1 MRQSRGI
8 MEKVTKVLVKSLIV
22 NILLT
27 LTKFVFGIIYKSK
40 VLVADGI
47 HSLSDLA
54 TDVVSI
60 YGSKLSLKPA
70 DNEHPYGHGK
80 IEYLTSIVIGAV
92 ILALALSLLGNSL
105 NAKNTIASNMV
116 LYVTI
121 FTILAKY
128 LISRYILSK
137 GVKYKSNLLIASGK
151 ESRSDVISSA
161 IVIVTYFLSKLS
173 SYSKIFLYS
182 DTIGTFIIG
191 LIILKTAYRIL
202 KENIVSILGEIEQ
215 DEEYLDKIREIILE
229 NSEVVNIE
237 ELNIIKYGHYYQA
250 NITINMDSDVTL
262 EDAVM
267 NEEIF
272 GPIIPVIKYK
282 NMEDIK
288 YYISHHKNP
297 LALYVF
303 SEDENFFEDIINRFS
318 FGGGCV
324 NDTISHV
331 ASAYLP
337 FGGIGS
343 SGMGNYHGK
352 ASFDTFTHTKSIV
365 KKSTKIDLKLV
376 FPPYKDKIKL
386 IKKVMK

>member
-1 MRQSRGI
+1 MRQSRDI
-8 MEKVTKVLVKSLIV
+8 MEKATKVLVKSLIV

-137 GVKYKSNLLIASGK
+137 GVKYKSNLLVASGK

-202 KENIVSILGEIEQ
+202 KENIVSILGESEQ

-262 EDAVM
+262 EDARVVS
-267 NEEIF
+267 NR
-272 GPIIPVIKYK
+272 IKK
-282 NMEDIK
+282 
-288 YYISHHKNP
+288 
-297 LALYVF
+297 
-303 SEDENFFEDIINRFS
+303 
-318 FGGGCV
+318 
-324 NDTISHV
+324 
-331 ASAYLP
+331 
-337 FGGIGS
+337 
-343 SGMGNYHGK
+343 
-352 ASFDTFTHTKSIV
+352 
-365 KKSTKIDLKLV
+365 
-376 FPPYKDKIKL
+376 KL
-386 IKKVMK
+386 INKKTRISYAKISINPYME

>member
-70 DNEHPYGHGK
+70 DTEHPYGHGK

-137 GVKYKSNLLIASGK
+137 GVKYKSNLLVASGK

-262 EDAVM
+262 EDACLVS
-267 NEEIF
+267 NR
-272 GPIIPVIKYK
+272 IKK
-282 NMEDIK
+282 
-288 YYISHHKNP
+288 
-297 LALYVF
+297 
-303 SEDENFFEDIINRFS
+303 
-318 FGGGCV
+318 
-324 NDTISHV
+324 
-331 ASAYLP
+331 
-337 FGGIGS
+337 
-343 SGMGNYHGK
+343 
-352 ASFDTFTHTKSIV
+352 
-365 KKSTKIDLKLV
+365 
-376 FPPYKDKIKL
+376 KL
-386 IKKVMK
+386 INKKTRISYAEISINPYME

>member
-1 MRQSRGI
+1 

-54 TDVVSI
+54 TDIVSI

-70 DNEHPYGHGK
+70 DTEHPYGHGK

-137 GVKYKSNLLIASGK
+137 GVKYKSNLLVASGK

-262 EDAVM
+262 EDACLVSDR
-267 NEEIF
+267 
-272 GPIIPVIKYK
+272 IKK
-282 NMEDIK
+282 
-288 YYISHHKNP
+288 
-297 LALYVF
+297 
-303 SEDENFFEDIINRFS
+303 
-318 FGGGCV
+318 
-324 NDTISHV
+324 
-331 ASAYLP
+331 
-337 FGGIGS
+337 
-343 SGMGNYHGK
+343 
-352 ASFDTFTHTKSIV
+352 
-365 KKSTKIDLKLV
+365 
-376 FPPYKDKIKL
+376 KL
-386 IKKVMK
+386 INKKTRISYAKISINPYME

>member
-1 MRQSRGI
+1 
-8 MEKVTKVLVKSLIV
+8 MEKATKVLVKSLIV

-70 DNEHPYGHGK
+70 DTEHPYGHGK
-80 IEYLTSIVIGAV
+80 IEYLTSIVVGAV

-105 NAKNTIASNMV
+105 NAKTTITSNMV

-202 KENIVSILGEIEQ
+202 KENIVSILGESEQ
-215 DEEYLDKIREIILE
+215 DEEYLDKIRKIILE

-262 EDAVM
+262 EDACLVSDR
-267 NEEIF
+267 
-272 GPIIPVIKYK
+272 IKK
-282 NMEDIK
+282 
-288 YYISHHKNP
+288 
-297 LALYVF
+297 
-303 SEDENFFEDIINRFS
+303 
-318 FGGGCV
+318 
-324 NDTISHV
+324 
-331 ASAYLP
+331 
-337 FGGIGS
+337 
-343 SGMGNYHGK
+343 
-352 ASFDTFTHTKSIV
+352 
-365 KKSTKIDLKLV
+365 
-376 FPPYKDKIKL
+376 KL
-386 IKKVMK
+386 INKKTRISYAKISINPYME

>member
-1 MRQSRGI
+1 

-161 IVIVTYFLSKLS
+161 IVIITYFLSKLS

-262 EDAVM
+262 EDACLVSDR
-267 NEEIF
+267 
-272 GPIIPVIKYK
+272 IKK
-282 NMEDIK
+282 
-288 YYISHHKNP
+288 
-297 LALYVF
+297 
-303 SEDENFFEDIINRFS
+303 
-318 FGGGCV
+318 
-324 NDTISHV
+324 
-331 ASAYLP
+331 
-337 FGGIGS
+337 
-343 SGMGNYHGK
+343 
-352 ASFDTFTHTKSIV
+352 
-365 KKSTKIDLKLV
+365 
-376 FPPYKDKIKL
+376 KL
-386 IKKVMK
+386 INKKTRISYAKISINPYME

>member
-105 NAKNTIASNMV
+105 NAKTTITSNMV

-151 ESRSDVISSA
+151 ESRADVISSA
-161 IVIVTYFLSKLS
+161 IVIITYFLSKLS

-215 DEEYLDKIREIILE
+215 DEEYLDKIRKIILE

-262 EDAVM
+262 EDACLVSDR
-267 NEEIF
+267 
-272 GPIIPVIKYK
+272 IKK
-282 NMEDIK
+282 
-288 YYISHHKNP
+288 
-297 LALYVF
+297 
-303 SEDENFFEDIINRFS
+303 
-318 FGGGCV
+318 
-324 NDTISHV
+324 
-331 ASAYLP
+331 
-337 FGGIGS
+337 
-343 SGMGNYHGK
+343 
-352 ASFDTFTHTKSIV
+352 
-365 KKSTKIDLKLV
+365 
-376 FPPYKDKIKL
+376 KL
-386 IKKVMK
+386 INKKTRISYAKISINPYME

>member
-105 NAKNTIASNMV
+105 NAKNTITSNMV

-161 IVIVTYFLSKLS
+161 IVIITYFLSKLS

-262 EDAVM
+262 EDACLVSDR
-267 NEEIF
+267 
-272 GPIIPVIKYK
+272 IKK
-282 NMEDIK
+282 
-288 YYISHHKNP
+288 
-297 LALYVF
+297 
-303 SEDENFFEDIINRFS
+303 
-318 FGGGCV
+318 
-324 NDTISHV
+324 
-331 ASAYLP
+331 
-337 FGGIGS
+337 
-343 SGMGNYHGK
+343 
-352 ASFDTFTHTKSIV
+352 
-365 KKSTKIDLKLV
+365 
-376 FPPYKDKIKL
+376 KL
-386 IKKVMK
+386 INKKTRISYAKISINPYME

>member
-1 MRQSRGI
+1 

-27 LTKFVFGIIYKSK
+27 LTKFVFGLIYKSK

-137 GVKYKSNLLIASGK
+137 GVKYKSNLLVASGK

-202 KENIVSILGEIEQ
+202 KENIVSILGESEQ
-215 DEEYLDKIREIILE
+215 DEEYLDKIRKIILE

-237 ELNIIKYGHYYQA
+237 ELNIIKYGHYYHA
-250 NITINMDSDVTL
+250 NITINMDSNVTL
-262 EDAVM
+262 EDARV
-267 NEEIF
+267 
-272 GPIIPVIKYK
+272 VSDRIKK
-282 NMEDIK
+282 
-288 YYISHHKNP
+288 
-297 LALYVF
+297 
-303 SEDENFFEDIINRFS
+303 
-318 FGGGCV
+318 
-324 NDTISHV
+324 
-331 ASAYLP
+331 
-337 FGGIGS
+337 
-343 SGMGNYHGK
+343 
-352 ASFDTFTHTKSIV
+352 
-365 KKSTKIDLKLV
+365 
-376 FPPYKDKIKL
+376 KL
-386 IKKVMK
+386 INKKTRISYAKISINPYME

>member
-1 MRQSRGI
+1 

-262 EDAVM
+262 EEACLVS
-267 NEEIF
+267 NR
-272 GPIIPVIKYK
+272 IKK
-282 NMEDIK
+282 
-288 YYISHHKNP
+288 
-297 LALYVF
+297 
-303 SEDENFFEDIINRFS
+303 
-318 FGGGCV
+318 
-324 NDTISHV
+324 
-331 ASAYLP
+331 
-337 FGGIGS
+337 
-343 SGMGNYHGK
+343 
-352 ASFDTFTHTKSIV
+352 
-365 KKSTKIDLKLV
+365 
-376 FPPYKDKIKL
+376 KL
-386 IKKVMK
+386 INKKTRISYAKISINPYME

>member
-1 MRQSRGI
+1 MRQSRDI

-22 NILLT
+22 NVLLT
-27 LTKFVFGIIYKSK
+27 LTKFVFGLIYKSK

-54 TDVVSI
+54 TDIVSI

-137 GVKYKSNLLIASGK
+137 GVKYKSNLLVASGK

-161 IVIVTYFLSKLS
+161 IVIITYFLSKLS

-262 EDAVM
+262 EDACLVSDR
-267 NEEIF
+267 
-272 GPIIPVIKYK
+272 IKK
-282 NMEDIK
+282 
-288 YYISHHKNP
+288 
-297 LALYVF
+297 
-303 SEDENFFEDIINRFS
+303 
-318 FGGGCV
+318 
-324 NDTISHV
+324 
-331 ASAYLP
+331 
-337 FGGIGS
+337 
-343 SGMGNYHGK
+343 
-352 ASFDTFTHTKSIV
+352 
-365 KKSTKIDLKLV
+365 
-376 FPPYKDKIKL
+376 KL
-386 IKKVMK
+386 INKKTRISYAKISINPYME

>member
-1 MRQSRGI
+1 
-8 MEKVTKVLVKSLIV
+8 MEKATKVLVKSLIV

-27 LTKFVFGIIYKSK
+27 LTKFVFGLIYKSK

-137 GVKYKSNLLIASGK
+137 GVKYKSNLLVASGK

-161 IVIVTYFLSKLS
+161 IVIITYFLSKLS
-173 SYSKIFLYS
+173 SYSRIFLYS

-262 EDAVM
+262 EDACLVSDR
-267 NEEIF
+267 
-272 GPIIPVIKYK
+272 IKK
-282 NMEDIK
+282 
-288 YYISHHKNP
+288 
-297 LALYVF
+297 
-303 SEDENFFEDIINRFS
+303 
-318 FGGGCV
+318 
-324 NDTISHV
+324 
-331 ASAYLP
+331 
-337 FGGIGS
+337 
-343 SGMGNYHGK
+343 
-352 ASFDTFTHTKSIV
+352 
-365 KKSTKIDLKLV
+365 
-376 FPPYKDKIKL
+376 KL
-386 IKKVMK
+386 INKKTRISYAKISINPYME

>member
-1 MRQSRGI
+1 MG
-8 MEKVTKVLVKSLIV
+8 KVTKVLVKSLIV

-54 TDVVSI
+54 TDIVSI

-70 DNEHPYGHGK
+70 DTEHPYGHGK
-80 IEYLTSIVIGAV
+80 IEYLTSIVIGAI

-137 GVKYKSNLLIASGK
+137 GVKYKSNLLVASGK

-262 EDAVM
+262 EDACLVSDR
-267 NEEIF
+267 
-272 GPIIPVIKYK
+272 IKK
-282 NMEDIK
+282 
-288 YYISHHKNP
+288 
-297 LALYVF
+297 
-303 SEDENFFEDIINRFS
+303 
-318 FGGGCV
+318 
-324 NDTISHV
+324 
-331 ASAYLP
+331 
-337 FGGIGS
+337 
-343 SGMGNYHGK
+343 
-352 ASFDTFTHTKSIV
+352 
-365 KKSTKIDLKLV
+365 
-376 FPPYKDKIKL
+376 KL
-386 IKKVMK
+386 INKKTRISYAKISINPYME

>member
-1 MRQSRGI
+1 

-22 NILLT
+22 NVLLT
-27 LTKFVFGIIYKSK
+27 LTKFVFGLIYKSK

-54 TDVVSI
+54 TDIVSI

-137 GVKYKSNLLIASGK
+137 GVKYKSNLLVASGK
-151 ESRSDVISSA
+151 ESRADVISSA

-250 NITINMDSDVTL
+250 NITINMDSNVTL
-262 EDAVM
+262 EDACLVS
-267 NEEIF
+267 NR
-272 GPIIPVIKYK
+272 IKK
-282 NMEDIK
+282 
-288 YYISHHKNP
+288 
-297 LALYVF
+297 
-303 SEDENFFEDIINRFS
+303 
-318 FGGGCV
+318 
-324 NDTISHV
+324 
-331 ASAYLP
+331 
-337 FGGIGS
+337 
-343 SGMGNYHGK
+343 
-352 ASFDTFTHTKSIV
+352 
-365 KKSTKIDLKLV
+365 
-376 FPPYKDKIKL
+376 KL
-386 IKKVMK
+386 INKKTRISYAKISINPYME

>member
-1 MRQSRGI
+1 

-54 TDVVSI
+54 TDIVSI

-70 DNEHPYGHGK
+70 DTEHPYGHGK
-80 IEYLTSIVIGAV
+80 IEYLTSIVVGAV

-105 NAKNTIASNMV
+105 NAKTTITSNMV

-262 EDAVM
+262 EDACLVSDR
-267 NEEIF
+267 
-272 GPIIPVIKYK
+272 IKK
-282 NMEDIK
+282 
-288 YYISHHKNP
+288 
-297 LALYVF
+297 
-303 SEDENFFEDIINRFS
+303 
-318 FGGGCV
+318 
-324 NDTISHV
+324 
-331 ASAYLP
+331 
-337 FGGIGS
+337 
-343 SGMGNYHGK
+343 
-352 ASFDTFTHTKSIV
+352 
-365 KKSTKIDLKLV
+365 
-376 FPPYKDKIKL
+376 KL
-386 IKKVMK
+386 INKKTRISYAKISINPYME

>member
-54 TDVVSI
+54 TDIVSI

-70 DNEHPYGHGK
+70 DTEHPYGHGK

-262 EDAVM
+262 EDACLVSDR
-267 NEEIF
+267 
-272 GPIIPVIKYK
+272 IKK
-282 NMEDIK
+282 
-288 YYISHHKNP
+288 
-297 LALYVF
+297 
-303 SEDENFFEDIINRFS
+303 
-318 FGGGCV
+318 
-324 NDTISHV
+324 
-331 ASAYLP
+331 
-337 FGGIGS
+337 
-343 SGMGNYHGK
+343 
-352 ASFDTFTHTKSIV
+352 
-365 KKSTKIDLKLV
+365 
-376 FPPYKDKIKL
+376 KL
-386 IKKVMK
+386 INKKTRISYAKISINPYME

>member
-1 MRQSRGI
+1 MG
-8 MEKVTKVLVKSLIV
+8 KVTKVLVKSLIV

-54 TDVVSI
+54 TDIVSI

-70 DNEHPYGHGK
+70 DTEHPYGHGK
-80 IEYLTSIVIGAV
+80 IEYLTSIVIGAI

-105 NAKNTIASNMV
+105 NAKTTITSNMV

-173 SYSKIFLYS
+173 SYSRIFLYS

-250 NITINMDSDVTL
+250 NITINMDSNVTL
-262 EDAVM
+262 EDACLVSDR
-267 NEEIF
+267 
-272 GPIIPVIKYK
+272 IKK
-282 NMEDIK
+282 
-288 YYISHHKNP
+288 
-297 LALYVF
+297 
-303 SEDENFFEDIINRFS
+303 
-318 FGGGCV
+318 
-324 NDTISHV
+324 
-331 ASAYLP
+331 
-337 FGGIGS
+337 
-343 SGMGNYHGK
+343 
-352 ASFDTFTHTKSIV
+352 
-365 KKSTKIDLKLV
+365 
-376 FPPYKDKIKL
+376 KL
-386 IKKVMK
+386 INKKTRISYAKISINPYME

>member
-1 MRQSRGI
+1 

-137 GVKYKSNLLIASGK
+137 GVKYKSNLLVASGK

-161 IVIVTYFLSKLS
+161 IVIITYFLSKLS

-250 NITINMDSDVTL
+250 NITINMDSNVTL
-262 EDAVM
+262 EDACLVS
-267 NEEIF
+267 NR
-272 GPIIPVIKYK
+272 IKK
-282 NMEDIK
+282 
-288 YYISHHKNP
+288 
-297 LALYVF
+297 
-303 SEDENFFEDIINRFS
+303 
-318 FGGGCV
+318 
-324 NDTISHV
+324 
-331 ASAYLP
+331 
-337 FGGIGS
+337 
-343 SGMGNYHGK
+343 
-352 ASFDTFTHTKSIV
+352 
-365 KKSTKIDLKLV
+365 
-376 FPPYKDKIKL
+376 KL
-386 IKKVMK
+386 INKKTRISYAKISINPYME

>member
-1 MRQSRGI
+1 

-54 TDVVSI
+54 TDIVSI

-70 DNEHPYGHGK
+70 DTEHPYGHGK

-137 GVKYKSNLLIASGK
+137 GVKYKSNLLVASGK
-151 ESRSDVISSA
+151 ESGSDVISSA
-161 IVIVTYFLSKLS
+161 IVIITYFLSKLS

-202 KENIVSILGEIEQ
+202 KENIVSILGESEQ
-215 DEEYLDKIREIILE
+215 DEEYLDKIRKIILE

-237 ELNIIKYGHYYQA
+237 ELNIIKYGHYYHA
-250 NITINMDSDVTL
+250 NITINMDSNVTL
-262 EDAVM
+262 EDACLVS
-267 NEEIF
+267 NR
-272 GPIIPVIKYK
+272 IKK
-282 NMEDIK
+282 
-288 YYISHHKNP
+288 
-297 LALYVF
+297 
-303 SEDENFFEDIINRFS
+303 
-318 FGGGCV
+318 
-324 NDTISHV
+324 
-331 ASAYLP
+331 
-337 FGGIGS
+337 
-343 SGMGNYHGK
+343 
-352 ASFDTFTHTKSIV
+352 
-365 KKSTKIDLKLV
+365 
-376 FPPYKDKIKL
+376 KL
-386 IKKVMK
+386 INKKTRISYAKISINPYME

>member
-1 MRQSRGI
+1 

-27 LTKFVFGIIYKSK
+27 LTKFVFGLIYKSK

-54 TDVVSI
+54 TDIVSI

-70 DNEHPYGHGK
+70 DTEHPYGHGK

-215 DEEYLDKIREIILE
+215 DEDYLDKIREIILE

-262 EDAVM
+262 EDACLVSDR
-267 NEEIF
+267 
-272 GPIIPVIKYK
+272 IKK
-282 NMEDIK
+282 
-288 YYISHHKNP
+288 
-297 LALYVF
+297 
-303 SEDENFFEDIINRFS
+303 
-318 FGGGCV
+318 
-324 NDTISHV
+324 
-331 ASAYLP
+331 
-337 FGGIGS
+337 
-343 SGMGNYHGK
+343 
-352 ASFDTFTHTKSIV
+352 
-365 KKSTKIDLKLV
+365 
-376 FPPYKDKIKL
+376 KL
-386 IKKVMK
+386 INKKTRISYAKISINPYME

>member
-1 MRQSRGI
+1 

-105 NAKNTIASNMV
+105 NTKNTIASNMV

-262 EDAVM
+262 EDACLVSDR
-267 NEEIF
+267 
-272 GPIIPVIKYK
+272 IKK
-282 NMEDIK
+282 
-288 YYISHHKNP
+288 
-297 LALYVF
+297 
-303 SEDENFFEDIINRFS
+303 
-318 FGGGCV
+318 
-324 NDTISHV
+324 
-331 ASAYLP
+331 
-337 FGGIGS
+337 
-343 SGMGNYHGK
+343 
-352 ASFDTFTHTKSIV
+352 
-365 KKSTKIDLKLV
+365 
-376 FPPYKDKIKL
+376 KL
-386 IKKVMK
+386 INKKTRISYAKISINPYME

>member
-1 MRQSRGI
+1 

-60 YGSKLSLKPA
+60 YGSKFSLKPA

-137 GVKYKSNLLIASGK
+137 GVKYKSNLLVASGK

-262 EDAVM
+262 EDACLVSDR
-267 NEEIF
+267 
-272 GPIIPVIKYK
+272 IKK
-282 NMEDIK
+282 
-288 YYISHHKNP
+288 
-297 LALYVF
+297 
-303 SEDENFFEDIINRFS
+303 
-318 FGGGCV
+318 
-324 NDTISHV
+324 
-331 ASAYLP
+331 
-337 FGGIGS
+337 
-343 SGMGNYHGK
+343 
-352 ASFDTFTHTKSIV
+352 
-365 KKSTKIDLKLV
+365 
-376 FPPYKDKIKL
+376 KL
-386 IKKVMK
+386 INKKTRISYAKISINPYME

>member
-1 MRQSRGI
+1 
-8 MEKVTKVLVKSLIV
+8 MEKATKVLVKSLIV
-22 NILLT
+22 NVLLT
-27 LTKFVFGIIYKSK
+27 LTKFVFGLIYKSK

-70 DNEHPYGHGK
+70 DTEHPYGHGK

-137 GVKYKSNLLIASGK
+137 GVKYKSNLLVASGK

-262 EDAVM
+262 EDACLVSDR
-267 NEEIF
+267 
-272 GPIIPVIKYK
+272 IKK
-282 NMEDIK
+282 
-288 YYISHHKNP
+288 
-297 LALYVF
+297 
-303 SEDENFFEDIINRFS
+303 
-318 FGGGCV
+318 
-324 NDTISHV
+324 
-331 ASAYLP
+331 
-337 FGGIGS
+337 
-343 SGMGNYHGK
+343 
-352 ASFDTFTHTKSIV
+352 
-365 KKSTKIDLKLV
+365 
-376 FPPYKDKIKL
+376 KL
-386 IKKVMK
+386 INKKTRISYAKISINPYME

>member
-1 MRQSRGI
+1 MRQSRDI

-27 LTKFVFGIIYKSK
+27 LTKFVFGLIYKSK

-105 NAKNTIASNMV
+105 NAKTTITSNMV

-161 IVIVTYFLSKLS
+161 IVIITYFLSKLS

-215 DEEYLDKIREIILE
+215 DEEYLDKIRKIILE

-262 EDAVM
+262 EDACLVSDR
-267 NEEIF
+267 
-272 GPIIPVIKYK
+272 IKK
-282 NMEDIK
+282 
-288 YYISHHKNP
+288 
-297 LALYVF
+297 
-303 SEDENFFEDIINRFS
+303 
-318 FGGGCV
+318 
-324 NDTISHV
+324 
-331 ASAYLP
+331 
-337 FGGIGS
+337 
-343 SGMGNYHGK
+343 
-352 ASFDTFTHTKSIV
+352 
-365 KKSTKIDLKLV
+365 
-376 FPPYKDKIKL
+376 KL
-386 IKKVMK
+386 INKKTRISYAKISINPYME

>member
-1 MRQSRGI
+1 

-27 LTKFVFGIIYKSK
+27 LTKFVFGLIYKSK

-137 GVKYKSNLLIASGK
+137 GVKYKSNLLVASGK

-161 IVIVTYFLSKLS
+161 IVIITYFLSKLS

-202 KENIVSILGEIEQ
+202 KENIVSILGESEQ

-262 EDAVM
+262 EDARV
-267 NEEIF
+267 
-272 GPIIPVIKYK
+272 VSDRIKK
-282 NMEDIK
+282 
-288 YYISHHKNP
+288 
-297 LALYVF
+297 
-303 SEDENFFEDIINRFS
+303 
-318 FGGGCV
+318 
-324 NDTISHV
+324 
-331 ASAYLP
+331 
-337 FGGIGS
+337 
-343 SGMGNYHGK
+343 
-352 ASFDTFTHTKSIV
+352 
-365 KKSTKIDLKLV
+365 
-376 FPPYKDKIKL
+376 KL
-386 IKKVMK
+386 INKKTRISYAKISINPYME

>member
-105 NAKNTIASNMV
+105 NAKTTITSNMV

-151 ESRSDVISSA
+151 ESRADVISSA
-161 IVIVTYFLSKLS
+161 IVIITYFLSKLS

-215 DEEYLDKIREIILE
+215 DEEYLDKIRKIILE

-250 NITINMDSDVTL
+250 NITINMDSNVTL
-262 EDAVM
+262 EDACLVSDR
-267 NEEIF
+267 
-272 GPIIPVIKYK
+272 IKK
-282 NMEDIK
+282 
-288 YYISHHKNP
+288 
-297 LALYVF
+297 
-303 SEDENFFEDIINRFS
+303 
-318 FGGGCV
+318 
-324 NDTISHV
+324 
-331 ASAYLP
+331 
-337 FGGIGS
+337 
-343 SGMGNYHGK
+343 
-352 ASFDTFTHTKSIV
+352 
-365 KKSTKIDLKLV
+365 
-376 FPPYKDKIKL
+376 KL
-386 IKKVMK
+386 INKKTRISYAKISINPYME

>member
-1 MRQSRGI
+1 

-137 GVKYKSNLLIASGK
+137 GVKYKSNLLVASGK

-250 NITINMDSDVTL
+250 NITINMDSNVTL
-262 EDAVM
+262 EDARVVS
-267 NEEIF
+267 N
-272 GPIIPVIKYK
+272 
-282 NMEDIK
+282 
-288 YYISHHKNP
+288 
-297 LALYVF
+297 
-303 SEDENFFEDIINRFS
+303 
-318 FGGGCV
+318 
-324 NDTISHV
+324 
-331 ASAYLP
+331 
-337 FGGIGS
+337 
-343 SGMGNYHGK
+343 
-352 ASFDTFTHTKSIV
+352 
-365 KKSTKIDLKLV
+365 
-376 FPPYKDKIKL
+376 KIKKKL
-386 IKKVMK
+386 INKKTRISYAKISINPYME

>member
-27 LTKFVFGIIYKSK
+27 LTKFVFGLIYKSK

-105 NAKNTIASNMV
+105 NAKTTITSNMV

-161 IVIVTYFLSKLS
+161 IVIITYFLSKLS

-262 EDAVM
+262 EDACLVS
-267 NEEIF
+267 NR
-272 GPIIPVIKYK
+272 IKK
-282 NMEDIK
+282 
-288 YYISHHKNP
+288 
-297 LALYVF
+297 
-303 SEDENFFEDIINRFS
+303 
-318 FGGGCV
+318 
-324 NDTISHV
+324 
-331 ASAYLP
+331 
-337 FGGIGS
+337 
-343 SGMGNYHGK
+343 
-352 ASFDTFTHTKSIV
+352 
-365 KKSTKIDLKLV
+365 
-376 FPPYKDKIKL
+376 KL
-386 IKKVMK
+386 INKKTRISYAKISINPYME

>member
-1 MRQSRGI
+1 

-27 LTKFVFGIIYKSK
+27 LTKFVFGLIYKSK

-137 GVKYKSNLLIASGK
+137 GVKYKSNLLVASGK

-161 IVIVTYFLSKLS
+161 IVIITYFLSKLS

-202 KENIVSILGEIEQ
+202 KENIVSILGESEQ
-215 DEEYLDKIREIILE
+215 DEEYLDKIRKIILE

-237 ELNIIKYGHYYQA
+237 ELNIIKYGHYYHA
-250 NITINMDSDVTL
+250 NITINMDSNVTL
-262 EDAVM
+262 EDACLVS
-267 NEEIF
+267 NR
-272 GPIIPVIKYK
+272 IKK
-282 NMEDIK
+282 
-288 YYISHHKNP
+288 
-297 LALYVF
+297 
-303 SEDENFFEDIINRFS
+303 
-318 FGGGCV
+318 
-324 NDTISHV
+324 
-331 ASAYLP
+331 
-337 FGGIGS
+337 
-343 SGMGNYHGK
+343 
-352 ASFDTFTHTKSIV
+352 
-365 KKSTKIDLKLV
+365 
-376 FPPYKDKIKL
+376 KL
-386 IKKVMK
+386 INKKTRISYAKISINPYME

>member
-1 MRQSRGI
+1 
-8 MEKVTKVLVKSLIV
+8 MEKATKVLVKSLIV

-70 DNEHPYGHGK
+70 DTEHPYGHGK

-137 GVKYKSNLLIASGK
+137 GVKYKSNLLVASGK

-262 EDAVM
+262 EDACLVSDR
-267 NEEIF
+267 
-272 GPIIPVIKYK
+272 IKK
-282 NMEDIK
+282 
-288 YYISHHKNP
+288 
-297 LALYVF
+297 
-303 SEDENFFEDIINRFS
+303 
-318 FGGGCV
+318 
-324 NDTISHV
+324 
-331 ASAYLP
+331 
-337 FGGIGS
+337 
-343 SGMGNYHGK
+343 
-352 ASFDTFTHTKSIV
+352 
-365 KKSTKIDLKLV
+365 
-376 FPPYKDKIKL
+376 KL
-386 IKKVMK
+386 INKKTRISYAKISINPYME

>member
-1 MRQSRGI
+1 MRQSRDI
-8 MEKVTKVLVKSLIV
+8 MEKATKVLVKSLIV

-80 IEYLTSIVIGAV
+80 IEYLTSIVVGAV

-105 NAKNTIASNMV
+105 NAKTTITSNMV

-161 IVIVTYFLSKLS
+161 IVIITYFLSKLS

-262 EDAVM
+262 EDACLVSDR
-267 NEEIF
+267 
-272 GPIIPVIKYK
+272 IKK
-282 NMEDIK
+282 
-288 YYISHHKNP
+288 
-297 LALYVF
+297 
-303 SEDENFFEDIINRFS
+303 
-318 FGGGCV
+318 
-324 NDTISHV
+324 
-331 ASAYLP
+331 
-337 FGGIGS
+337 
-343 SGMGNYHGK
+343 
-352 ASFDTFTHTKSIV
+352 
-365 KKSTKIDLKLV
+365 
-376 FPPYKDKIKL
+376 KL
-386 IKKVMK
+386 INKKTRISYAKISINPYME

>member
-1 MRQSRGI
+1 

-22 NILLT
+22 NVLLT
-27 LTKFVFGIIYKSK
+27 LTKFVFGLIYKSK

-54 TDVVSI
+54 TDIVSI

-70 DNEHPYGHGK
+70 DTEHPYGHGK

-137 GVKYKSNLLIASGK
+137 GVKYKSNLLVASGK

-202 KENIVSILGEIEQ
+202 KENIVSILGESEQ

-262 EDAVM
+262 EDACLVSDR
-267 NEEIF
+267 
-272 GPIIPVIKYK
+272 IKK
-282 NMEDIK
+282 
-288 YYISHHKNP
+288 
-297 LALYVF
+297 
-303 SEDENFFEDIINRFS
+303 
-318 FGGGCV
+318 
-324 NDTISHV
+324 
-331 ASAYLP
+331 
-337 FGGIGS
+337 
-343 SGMGNYHGK
+343 
-352 ASFDTFTHTKSIV
+352 
-365 KKSTKIDLKLV
+365 
-376 FPPYKDKIKL
+376 KL
-386 IKKVMK
+386 INKKTRISYAKISINPYME

>member
-1 MRQSRGI
+1 

-105 NAKNTIASNMV
+105 NAKTTITSNMV

-137 GVKYKSNLLIASGK
+137 GVKYKSNLLVASGK

-161 IVIVTYFLSKLS
+161 IVIITYFLSKLS

-250 NITINMDSDVTL
+250 NITINMDSNVTL
-262 EDAVM
+262 EDACLVS
-267 NEEIF
+267 NR
-272 GPIIPVIKYK
+272 IKK
-282 NMEDIK
+282 
-288 YYISHHKNP
+288 
-297 LALYVF
+297 
-303 SEDENFFEDIINRFS
+303 
-318 FGGGCV
+318 
-324 NDTISHV
+324 
-331 ASAYLP
+331 
-337 FGGIGS
+337 
-343 SGMGNYHGK
+343 
-352 ASFDTFTHTKSIV
+352 
-365 KKSTKIDLKLV
+365 
-376 FPPYKDKIKL
+376 KL
-386 IKKVMK
+386 INKKTRISYAKISINPYME

>member
-1 MRQSRGI
+1 

-105 NAKNTIASNMV
+105 NAKTTITSNMV

-161 IVIVTYFLSKLS
+161 IVIITYFLSKLS

-262 EDAVM
+262 EDACLVSDR
-267 NEEIF
+267 
-272 GPIIPVIKYK
+272 IKK
-282 NMEDIK
+282 
-288 YYISHHKNP
+288 
-297 LALYVF
+297 
-303 SEDENFFEDIINRFS
+303 
-318 FGGGCV
+318 
-324 NDTISHV
+324 
-331 ASAYLP
+331 
-337 FGGIGS
+337 
-343 SGMGNYHGK
+343 
-352 ASFDTFTHTKSIV
+352 
-365 KKSTKIDLKLV
+365 
-376 FPPYKDKIKL
+376 KL
-386 IKKVMK
+386 INKKTRISYAKISINPYME

>member
-8 MEKVTKVLVKSLIV
+8 MEKATKVLVKSLIV

-27 LTKFVFGIIYKSK
+27 LTKFVFGLIYKSK

-151 ESRSDVISSA
+151 ESRADVISSA

-262 EDAVM
+262 EEACLVS
-267 NEEIF
+267 NR
-272 GPIIPVIKYK
+272 IKK
-282 NMEDIK
+282 
-288 YYISHHKNP
+288 
-297 LALYVF
+297 
-303 SEDENFFEDIINRFS
+303 
-318 FGGGCV
+318 
-324 NDTISHV
+324 
-331 ASAYLP
+331 
-337 FGGIGS
+337 
-343 SGMGNYHGK
+343 
-352 ASFDTFTHTKSIV
+352 
-365 KKSTKIDLKLV
+365 
-376 FPPYKDKIKL
+376 KL
-386 IKKVMK
+386 INKKTRISYAKISINPYME

>member
-137 GVKYKSNLLIASGK
+137 GVKYKSNLLVASGK

-173 SYSKIFLYS
+173 SYSRIFLYS

-262 EDAVM
+262 EDACLVSDR
-267 NEEIF
+267 
-272 GPIIPVIKYK
+272 IKK
-282 NMEDIK
+282 
-288 YYISHHKNP
+288 
-297 LALYVF
+297 
-303 SEDENFFEDIINRFS
+303 
-318 FGGGCV
+318 
-324 NDTISHV
+324 
-331 ASAYLP
+331 
-337 FGGIGS
+337 
-343 SGMGNYHGK
+343 
-352 ASFDTFTHTKSIV
+352 
-365 KKSTKIDLKLV
+365 
-376 FPPYKDKIKL
+376 KL
-386 IKKVMK
+386 INKKTRISYAKISINPYME

>member
-1 MRQSRGI
+1 MRQSRDI
-8 MEKVTKVLVKSLIV
+8 MEKATKVLVKSLIV

-70 DNEHPYGHGK
+70 DTEHPYGHGK

-137 GVKYKSNLLIASGK
+137 GVKYKSNLLVASGK

-250 NITINMDSDVTL
+250 NITINMDSNVTL
-262 EDAVM
+262 EDARV
-267 NEEIF
+267 
-272 GPIIPVIKYK
+272 VSDRIKK
-282 NMEDIK
+282 
-288 YYISHHKNP
+288 
-297 LALYVF
+297 
-303 SEDENFFEDIINRFS
+303 
-318 FGGGCV
+318 
-324 NDTISHV
+324 
-331 ASAYLP
+331 
-337 FGGIGS
+337 
-343 SGMGNYHGK
+343 
-352 ASFDTFTHTKSIV
+352 
-365 KKSTKIDLKLV
+365 
-376 FPPYKDKIKL
+376 KL
-386 IKKVMK
+386 INKKTRISYAKISINPYME

>member
-1 MRQSRGI
+1 

-137 GVKYKSNLLIASGK
+137 GVKYKSNLLVASGK

-202 KENIVSILGEIEQ
+202 KENIVSILGESEQ

-250 NITINMDSDVTL
+250 NITINMDSNVTL
-262 EDAVM
+262 EDACLVS
-267 NEEIF
+267 NR
-272 GPIIPVIKYK
+272 IKK
-282 NMEDIK
+282 
-288 YYISHHKNP
+288 
-297 LALYVF
+297 
-303 SEDENFFEDIINRFS
+303 
-318 FGGGCV
+318 
-324 NDTISHV
+324 
-331 ASAYLP
+331 
-337 FGGIGS
+337 
-343 SGMGNYHGK
+343 
-352 ASFDTFTHTKSIV
+352 
-365 KKSTKIDLKLV
+365 
-376 FPPYKDKIKL
+376 KL
-386 IKKVMK
+386 INKKTRISYAKISINPYME

>member
-215 DEEYLDKIREIILE
+215 DKEYLDKIREIILE

-262 EDAVM
+262 EDACLVSDR
-267 NEEIF
+267 
-272 GPIIPVIKYK
+272 IKK
-282 NMEDIK
+282 
-288 YYISHHKNP
+288 
-297 LALYVF
+297 
-303 SEDENFFEDIINRFS
+303 
-318 FGGGCV
+318 
-324 NDTISHV
+324 
-331 ASAYLP
+331 
-337 FGGIGS
+337 
-343 SGMGNYHGK
+343 
-352 ASFDTFTHTKSIV
+352 
-365 KKSTKIDLKLV
+365 
-376 FPPYKDKIKL
+376 KL
-386 IKKVMK
+386 INKKTRISYAKISINPYME

>member
-1 MRQSRGI
+1 M
-8 MEKVTKVLVKSLIV
+8 LVKSLIV

-54 TDVVSI
+54 TDIVSI

-137 GVKYKSNLLIASGK
+137 GVKYKSNLLVASGK

-161 IVIVTYFLSKLS
+161 
-173 SYSKIFLYS
+173 
-182 DTIGTFIIG
+182 
-191 LIILKTAYRIL
+191 
-202 KENIVSILGEIEQ
+202 SILGEIEQ

-262 EDAVM
+262 EDACLVSDR
-267 NEEIF
+267 
-272 GPIIPVIKYK
+272 IKK
-282 NMEDIK
+282 
-288 YYISHHKNP
+288 
-297 LALYVF
+297 
-303 SEDENFFEDIINRFS
+303 
-318 FGGGCV
+318 
-324 NDTISHV
+324 
-331 ASAYLP
+331 
-337 FGGIGS
+337 
-343 SGMGNYHGK
+343 
-352 ASFDTFTHTKSIV
+352 
-365 KKSTKIDLKLV
+365 
-376 FPPYKDKIKL
+376 KL
-386 IKKVMK
+386 INKKTRISYAKISINPYME

>member
-1 MRQSRGI
+1 

-54 TDVVSI
+54 TDIVSI

-70 DNEHPYGHGK
+70 DTEHPYGHGK

-105 NAKNTIASNMV
+105 NAKTTIISNMV

-137 GVKYKSNLLIASGK
+137 GVKYKSNLLVASGK

-262 EDAVM
+262 EDACLVSDR
-267 NEEIF
+267 
-272 GPIIPVIKYK
+272 IKK
-282 NMEDIK
+282 
-288 YYISHHKNP
+288 
-297 LALYVF
+297 
-303 SEDENFFEDIINRFS
+303 
-318 FGGGCV
+318 
-324 NDTISHV
+324 
-331 ASAYLP
+331 
-337 FGGIGS
+337 
-343 SGMGNYHGK
+343 
-352 ASFDTFTHTKSIV
+352 
-365 KKSTKIDLKLV
+365 
-376 FPPYKDKIKL
+376 KL
-386 IKKVMK
+386 INKKTRISYAKISINPYME